1 MTVTKLVFNPCD
13 LSLPNQDFESK
24 STCWTFEL
32 MLLSTLQQIFPSMQL
47 NALSLVT
54 LQISTEGTIQI
65 LTWPTK
71 SQTVS
76 YFVLFEGACWN
87 ILWPPLHTWAL
98 RATSAELYTSSEIL
112 RYFAGSRKTVHCPL
126 HLRTWFD
133 SLELSEIWLCELASD
148 WLCTFSVYVK
158 Y

>member
-32 MLLSTLQQIFPSMQL
+32 MLLSTLQQIIPSMQL
-47 NALSLVT
+47 NALSLV
-54 LQISTEGTIQI
+54 QISTEGTIQI

-98 RATSAELYTSSEIL
+98 RATSAELLISTHTALL
-112 RYFAGSRKTVHCPL
+112 RWLKENCALPL
-126 HLRTWFD
+126 HLRLDLIALNFLRSD
-133 SLELSEIWLCELASD
+133 SCELASD
-148 WLCTFSVYVK
+148 WLCTFSW
-158 Y
+158 